1 MSETKKQITV
11 QIVAVLAIVLALT
24 VTIFVTFSSL
34 IKKNKLITAE
44 SSLQNAALAVLLYE
58 GQLKEFSGYL
68 IYFEDAQDFS
78 RTEYEGTVAYVAIDR
93 ESGEDVSEMRIA
105 ANRGDIPLQGGSF
118 AAGVGVTAIVNSVLH
133 DALKELGVSYYRVT
147 T

>member
-1 MSETKKQITV
+1 MSDTKKQITV

-68 IYFEDAQDFS
+68 IYF
-78 RTEYEGTVAYVAIDR
+78 
-93 ESGEDVSEMRIA
+93 
-105 ANRGDIPLQGGSF
+105 
-118 AAGVGVTAIVNSVLH
+118 
-133 DALKELGVSYYRVT
+133 
-147 T
+147 